1 MTGIK
6 DALVMELLLEGP
18 FADLDVTDLNVADK
32 QALGKSNNFEFCL
45 TWFTL
50 SFEVW
55 SIYLSGIF
63 NISLYVEYLMLTRLT
78 RLSYINFFCETY

>member
-32 QALGKSNNFEFCL
+32 QALETSNNFEFCL

-50 SFEVW
+50 SFIILW
-55 SIYLSGIF
+55 SL
-63 NISLYVEYLMLTRLT
+63 EYLFKWD
-78 RLSYINFFCETY
+78 I

>member
-50 SFEVW
+50 SF
-55 SIYLSGIF
+55 IIL
-63 NISLYVEYLMLTRLT
+63 
-78 RLSYINFFCETY
+78 